1 VWLGG
6 IDWRAVIAGV
16 PHGRDVDYFIGYP
29 FFNDTL
35 GNITGIVP
43 EQTDWTYIDRNI
55 SEFMQDTW
63 MNFTKYGFDWLIA
76 CCWCLLH
83 VPMLTTIIMF
93 VSTCLSLLHFLH
105 SLVFHYKLKVTFL
118 VNPFHYRSLTVDT
131 PDWCSWLMRPFS
143 VSTLLFS
150 FSSWFDAVD

>member
-1 VWLGG
+1 MCDLGALTE
-6 IDWRAVIAGV
+6 AVIAGV

-63 MNFTKYGFDWLIA
+63 MNFTKYGFD
-76 CCWCLLH
+76 
-83 VPMLTTIIMF
+83 
-93 VSTCLSLLHFLH
+93 
-105 SLVFHYKLKVTFL
+105 
-118 VNPFHYRSLTVDT
+118 
-131 PDWCSWLMRPFS
+131 
-143 VSTLLFS
+143 
-150 FSSWFDAVD
+150 